1 MSLLYTAKMYAPQ
14 ARIVRVT
21 PATRGGCPAKDHAVP
36 EKTAHASDDAVD
48 LKAQSG
54 LRKLAKKL
62 QFMKYTNEDH
72 KLARVSA
79 CVLSQEA

>member
-1 MSLLYTAKMYAPQ
+1 MYSPQ

-21 PATRGGCPAKDHAVP
+21 PATSGGCPAKDHAAL
-36 EKTAHASDDAVD
+36 EKTARASDDAVD

-62 QFMKYTNEDH
+62 ESMKYTIGDH

-79 CVLSQEA
+79 YVLTQEA